1 MLFTLRGKSVD
12 GLSDKTTYIILQYG
26 MIVNFL
32 SMVEFKSKTS
42 KTMWVLVVCGG
53 TVCVESREGAW
64 V

>member
-42 KTMWVLVVCGG
+42 KTMWQTSRTCGAIDDR
-53 TVCVESREGAW
+53 SNP
-64 V
+64 